1 MTSSLQRTSPTLLKA
16 MLILGPDTD
25 ILILARLVGPPARV
39 AMPSLKSKSL
49 FSTPLLRLLCPLLP
63 SIKDNF
69 ACV

>member
-49 FSTPLLRLLCPLLP
+49 FSTPLRLLCPLLP